1 MPKLSQEEFRAH
13 VALMR
18 LDVETDEEAQV
29 FVEEYKESLQKA
41 TTRKRKRTKEQ
52 ARKHKNEQRARA
64 KAKDPDSYK
73 KKKKEQRERYRAKKK
88 MEKEEAQQAH
98 LRNPAELFELT
109 EG

>member
-41 TTRKRKRTKEQ
+41 TRRKRKITKEQ
-52 ARKHKNEQRARA
+52 ARNHKNEQRARA

-88 MEKEEAQQAH
+88 MEKEEAKQAH
-98 LRNPAELFELT
+98 LRNLAELFELT